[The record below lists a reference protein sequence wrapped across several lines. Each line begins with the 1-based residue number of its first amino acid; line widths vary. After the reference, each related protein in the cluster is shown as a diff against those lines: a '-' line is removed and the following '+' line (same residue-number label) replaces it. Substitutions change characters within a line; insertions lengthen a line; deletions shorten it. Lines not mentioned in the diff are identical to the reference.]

1 VHGVAQFKPL
11 DAIWQLPLKKSMT
24 NPDKRTSY
32 LRKLVSAAR
41 SLVTYQVG
49 LPVGCIRINGIL
61 TGLKVYGITD
71 IQYPVFGEYLQI
83 TRDLPIS
90 SDRLFWDRDVLRKK
104 DMILEGINQKFRDP
118 IFETCYTIIDM
129 YATPSEK
136 PHKSI

>member
-1 VHGVAQFKPL
+1 
-11 DAIWQLPLKKSMT
+11 MT

-61 TGLKVYGITD
+61 SSLKLYGNTD
-71 IQYPVFGEYLQI
+71 FEYPVFAEYLKI

-90 SDRLFWDRDVLRKK
+90 TDRLFWDRDALRKR
-104 DMILEGINQKFRDP
+104 DNILEGINQKFRDP

-129 YATPSEK
+129 YGTPHEEA
-136 PHKSI
+136 PKSI